1 MEGDDIYCHVHL
13 LSKPGD
19 DKTSFETFLAKPL
32 LLNRYRR
39 TYMALEEISVPNSI
53 LASHIKAKE
62 ATKELPKIGF
72 HCPFL
77 TDDIVGKNKFIE
89 LFLPEGWYSAN
100 SICDTLNELL
110 AKKLGEKFHK
120 NICHFVFNHQSAHV
134 EIYINGTD
142 QKVEE
147 RSTLVLTSWIAYL
160 LGFQAQDNGKFFIFG
175 ATSTLF
181 PSVIHQTK
189 AFGKLTP
196 PLSDTFDFL
205 FVYCD
210 KVQVQNTGNKQLT
223 NVIALISRENLTA
236 SKNYLTF
243 RPMKLQY
250 VPVLQNIDSITSI
263 YVKIASENG
272 IKLEVGK
279 GGATETRI
287 SLHACSEKYLT

>member
-1 MEGDDIYCHVHL
+1 ME
-13 LSKPGD
+13 SSSRTPGSTNRLTM
-19 DKTSFETFLAKPL
+19 TSFARCTTTSASV
-32 LLNRYRR
+32 R
-39 TYMALEEISVPNSI
+39 TSI
-53 LASHIKAKE
+53 VS
-62 ATKELPKIGF
+62 
-72 HCPFL
+72 
-77 TDDIVGKNKFIE
+77 
-89 LFLPEGWYSAN
+89 
-100 SICDTLNELL
+100 
-110 AKKLGEKFHK
+110 
-120 NICHFVFNHQSAHV
+120 CH
-134 EIYINGTD
+134 G
-142 QKVEE
+142 
-147 RSTLVLTSWIAYL
+147 
-160 LGFQAQDNGKFFIFG
+160 
-175 ATSTLF
+175 
-181 PSVIHQTK
+181 SVIHQTK

>member
-1 MEGDDIYCHVHL
+1 MH
-13 LSKPGD
+13 
-19 DKTSFETFLAKPL
+19 FL
-32 LLNRYRR
+32 Y
-39 TYMALEEISVPNSI
+39 
-53 LASHIKAKE
+53 
-62 ATKELPKIGF
+62 
-72 HCPFL
+72 L
-77 TDDIVGKNKFIE
+77 T
-89 LFLPEGWYSAN
+89 
-100 SICDTLNELL
+100 
-110 AKKLGEKFHK
+110 
-120 NICHFVFNHQSAHV
+120 HFVVYICSLVDTQQS
-134 EIYINGTD
+134 I
-142 QKVEE
+142 
-147 RSTLVLTSWIAYL
+147 SS
-160 LGFQAQDNGKFFIFG
+160 
-175 ATSTLF
+175 
-181 PSVIHQTK
+181 
-189 AFGKLTP
+189 
-196 PLSDTFDFL
+196 L